1 MSWKFKTEFY
11 KKQKKIHKDCALYTV
26 HVLKRREIIQ
36 KSYSPLSSAATV
48 AGKGSYVVNKRLSSN
63 LIWGK
68 GHSEYFW

>member
-11 KKQKKIHKDCALYTV
+11 KKQKKKNHEDCALFCINIY
-26 HVLKRREIIQ
+26 REIIQ
-36 KSYSPLSSAATV
+36 KSYSPLSSGATV